1 MKQVPDLITVNL
13 LMPNLDGKSL
23 IRELAGKTNI
33 LILSTEIDP
42 RLARQAIADCVR
54 GYMVKDENPLKIV
67 ENIKKIL
74 DDPDY
79 LAMSSDIVSAI
90 MNPQSLSDVQLTD
103 QQIKLLK
110 LVAAGETNDETVE
123 KLFVTPRTV
132 KNYLAVICDILQV
145 RNRAQ
150 AVAQVIMKIYD
161 SKFSD
166 HSYGFRP
173 QRSAH
178 GAMKQIL
185 EYLDEGY
192 QWVIDLDIEKYFDTI
207 NHDKLISI
215 LREQINDKTTL
226 HLIRSYLKAG
236 IMEDGLVKPNK
247 LGVPQGGPLSP
258 ILSNIYLDKFDKEL
272 EERGLHFVRYADDCN
287 IFVKSKMS
295 ADRVMKSV
303 SSWLE
308 RKLFL
313 KVNATK
319 TKVVRPTKSNFLG
332 FTFFKNG
339 KKWQCK
345 PGDDRKKKLYEKLK
359 TVLCRRKAAAVPL
372 SLTFTKVNQIVRGW
386 INYFRIGSMKTFLSE
401 FGQWMRH
408 KMQVIIIK
416 QWKLPRR
423 IYTNLMRINKVFR
436 CNFRDEDIY
445 KTANTRLGLYK
456 RCTGNV
462 INYLLSPKVLGIKKA
477 ERPDLIDPLE
487 YYLTR

>member
-1 MKQVPDLITVNL
+1 MELI
-13 LMPNLDGKSL
+13 DQ
-23 IRELAGKTNI
+23 
-33 LILSTEIDP
+33 ILSQSNLKEAIKRVKANKGAAGVDKRTIYEIDDYFKKHQVEIKQSIRAMKYKP
-42 RLARQAIADCVR
+42 QAVRRVYIPKANGKKRPLGIPTVVDRVIQQAISQ
-54 GYMVKDENPLKIV
+54 
-67 ENIKKIL
+67 IL
-74 DDPDY
+74 
-79 LAMSSDIVSAI
+79 
-90 MNPQSLSDVQLTD
+90 
-103 QQIKLLK
+103 
-110 LVAAGETNDETVE
+110 
-123 KLFVTPRTV
+123 
-132 KNYLAVICDILQV
+132 
-145 RNRAQ
+145 
-150 AVAQVIMKIYD
+150 MKIYD
-161 SKFSD
+161 PEFSAY
-166 HSYGFRP
+166 SYGFRP
-173 QRSAH
+173 KRSAH
-178 GAMKQIL
+178 DAMEQVL

-192 QWVIDLDIEKYFDTI
+192 QWVIDLDIEKYFDTV
-207 NHDKLISI
+207 NHDKLIST

-226 HLIRSYLKAG
+226 HLIRSFLKAG

-303 SSWLE
+303 TSWLE

-332 FTFFKNG
+332 FTFFKTG
-339 KKWQCK
+339 EKWQCK

-359 TVLCRRKAAAVPL
+359 LVLCRRKAVAMPL
-372 SLTFTKVNQIVRGW
+372 SLIFTKVNQIVRGW
-386 INYFRIGSMKTFLSE
+386 INYFRIGSMKVFLFK

-408 KMQVIIIK
+408 KIRVIIIK
-416 QWKLPRR
+416 QWKLPKR
-423 IYTNLMRINKVFR
+423 IYTNLMRINKAFR
-436 CNFRDEDIY
+436 CNFSDEDIH

-477 ERPDLIDPLE
+477 ERPGLIDPLE

>member
-1 MKQVPDLITVNL
+1 MELI
-13 LMPNLDGKSL
+13 DQ
-23 IRELAGKTNI
+23 
-33 LILSTEIDP
+33 ILSQSNLKEAIKRVKANKGAAGVDKRTIYEIDDYFKKHQVEIKQSIRAMKYKP
-42 RLARQAIADCVR
+42 QAVRRVYITKANGKKRPLGIPTVVDRVIQQAI
-54 GYMVKDENPLKIV
+54 
-67 ENIKKIL
+67 
-74 DDPDY
+74 
-79 LAMSSDIVSAI
+79 S
-90 MNPQSLSDVQLTD
+90 
-103 QQIKLLK
+103 
-110 LVAAGETNDETVE
+110 
-123 KLFVTPRTV
+123 
-132 KNYLAVICDILQV
+132 QV
-145 RNRAQ
+145 L
-150 AVAQVIMKIYD
+150 MKIYD
-161 SKFSD
+161 PEFSAY
-166 HSYGFRP
+166 SYGFRP
-173 QRSAH
+173 KRSAH
-178 GAMKQIL
+178 DAVEQVL

-192 QWVIDLDIEKYFDTI
+192 QWVIDLDIEKYFDTV
-207 NHDKLISI
+207 NHDKLIST

-226 HLIRSYLKAG
+226 HLIRSFLKAG

-295 ADRVMKSV
+295 ADRVMKSAT
-303 SSWLE
+303 SWLE

-332 FTFFKNG
+332 FTFFKTG
-339 KKWQCK
+339 EKWQCK

-359 TVLCRRKAAAVPL
+359 LVLCRRKAVAMPL
-372 SLTFTKVNQIVRGW
+372 SLIFTKVNQIVRGW
-386 INYFRIGSMKTFLSE
+386 INYFRIGSIKVFLFK

-408 KMQVIIIK
+408 KIRVIIIK
-416 QWKLPRR
+416 QWKLPKR

-436 CNFRDEDIY
+436 YGFSDEDIH

-477 ERPDLIDPLE
+477 ERPGLIDPLE

>member
-1 MKQVPDLITVNL
+1 MELI
-13 LMPNLDGKSL
+13 DQ
-23 IRELAGKTNI
+23 
-33 LILSTEIDP
+33 ILSQSNLKEAIKRVKANKGAAGVDKRTIYEIDDYFKKHQVEIKQSIRAMKYKP
-42 RLARQAIADCVR
+42 QAVRRVYIPKANGKKRPLGIPTVVDRVIQQAI
-54 GYMVKDENPLKIV
+54 
-67 ENIKKIL
+67 
-74 DDPDY
+74 
-79 LAMSSDIVSAI
+79 S
-90 MNPQSLSDVQLTD
+90 
-103 QQIKLLK
+103 
-110 LVAAGETNDETVE
+110 
-123 KLFVTPRTV
+123 
-132 KNYLAVICDILQV
+132 QV
-145 RNRAQ
+145 L
-150 AVAQVIMKIYD
+150 MKIYD
-161 SKFSD
+161 PEFNAY
-166 HSYGFRP
+166 SYGFRP
-173 QRSAH
+173 KRSAH
-178 GAMKQIL
+178 DAVEQVL

-192 QWVIDLDIEKYFDTI
+192 QWVIDLDIEKYFDTV
-207 NHDKLISI
+207 NHDKLIST

-226 HLIRSYLKAG
+226 HLIRSFLKAG

-295 ADRVMKSV
+295 ADRVMKSAT
-303 SSWLE
+303 SWLE

-332 FTFFKNG
+332 FTFFKTG
-339 KKWQCK
+339 EKWQCK

-359 TVLCRRKAAAVPL
+359 LVLCRRKAVAMPL
-372 SLTFTKVNQIVRGW
+372 SLIFTKVNQIVRGW
-386 INYFRIGSMKTFLSE
+386 INYFRIGSIKVFLFK

-408 KMQVIIIK
+408 KIRVIIIK
-416 QWKLPRR
+416 QWKLPKR

-436 CNFRDEDIY
+436 CGFSDEDIH

-477 ERPDLIDPLE
+477 ERPGLIDPLE

>member
-1 MKQVPDLITVNL
+1 MELI
-13 LMPNLDGKSL
+13 DQ
-23 IRELAGKTNI
+23 
-33 LILSTEIDP
+33 ILSQSNLKEAIKRVKANKGAAGVDKRTIYEIDDYFKKHQVEIKQSI
-42 RLARQAIADCVR
+42 LAMKYKPQAVRRVYIPKANGKKRPLGIPTVVDRVIQQAI
-54 GYMVKDENPLKIV
+54 
-67 ENIKKIL
+67 
-74 DDPDY
+74 
-79 LAMSSDIVSAI
+79 S
-90 MNPQSLSDVQLTD
+90 
-103 QQIKLLK
+103 
-110 LVAAGETNDETVE
+110 
-123 KLFVTPRTV
+123 
-132 KNYLAVICDILQV
+132 QV
-145 RNRAQ
+145 L
-150 AVAQVIMKIYD
+150 MKIYD
-161 SKFSD
+161 PEFSAY
-166 HSYGFRP
+166 SYGFRP
-173 QRSAH
+173 KRSSH
-178 GAMKQIL
+178 DAMEQVL

-192 QWVIDLDIEKYFDTI
+192 QWVIDLDIEKYFDTV
-207 NHDKLISI
+207 NHDKLIST

-226 HLIRSYLKAG
+226 HLIRSFLKAG

-295 ADRVMKSV
+295 ADRVMKSAT
-303 SSWLE
+303 SWLE

-332 FTFFKNG
+332 FTFFKTG
-339 KKWQCK
+339 EKWQCK

-359 TVLCRRKAAAVPL
+359 LVLCRRKAVAMPL
-372 SLTFTKVNQIVRGW
+372 SLIFTKVNQIVRGW
-386 INYFRIGSMKTFLSE
+386 INYFRIGSIKVFLFK

-408 KMQVIIIK
+408 KIRVIIIK
-416 QWKLPRR
+416 QWKLPKR

-436 CNFRDEDIY
+436 CGFSDEDIH

-477 ERPDLIDPLE
+477 ERPGLIDPLE

>member
-1 MKQVPDLITVNL
+1 MELI
-13 LMPNLDGKSL
+13 DQ
-23 IRELAGKTNI
+23 
-33 LILSTEIDP
+33 ILSQSNLKEAIKRVKANKGAAGVDKRTIYEIDDYFKKHQVEIKQSIRAMKYKP
-42 RLARQAIADCVR
+42 QAVRRVYIPKANGKKRPLGIPTVVDRVIQQAI
-54 GYMVKDENPLKIV
+54 
-67 ENIKKIL
+67 
-74 DDPDY
+74 
-79 LAMSSDIVSAI
+79 S
-90 MNPQSLSDVQLTD
+90 
-103 QQIKLLK
+103 
-110 LVAAGETNDETVE
+110 
-123 KLFVTPRTV
+123 
-132 KNYLAVICDILQV
+132 QV
-145 RNRAQ
+145 L
-150 AVAQVIMKIYD
+150 MKIYD
-161 SKFSD
+161 PEFSAY
-166 HSYGFRP
+166 SYGFRP
-173 QRSAH
+173 KRSSH
-178 GAMKQIL
+178 DAMEQVL

-192 QWVIDLDIEKYFDTI
+192 QWVIDLDIEKYFDTV
-207 NHDKLISI
+207 NHDKLIST

-226 HLIRSYLKAG
+226 HLIRSFLKAG

-295 ADRVMKSV
+295 ADRVMKSAA
-303 SSWLE
+303 SWLE

-332 FTFFKNG
+332 FTFFKTG
-339 KKWQCK
+339 EKWQCK

-359 TVLCRRKAAAVPL
+359 LVLCRRKAVAMPL
-372 SLTFTKVNQIVRGW
+372 SLIFTKVNQIVRGW
-386 INYFRIGSMKTFLSE
+386 INYFRIGSIKVFLFK

-408 KMQVIIIK
+408 KIRVIIIK
-416 QWKLPRR
+416 QWKLPKR

-436 CNFRDEDIY
+436 CGFSDEDIH

-477 ERPDLIDPLE
+477 ERPGLIDPLE

>member
-1 MKQVPDLITVNL
+1 MELI
-13 LMPNLDGKSL
+13 DQ
-23 IRELAGKTNI
+23 
-33 LILSTEIDP
+33 ILSQSNLKEAIKRVKANKGVAGVDKRTIYEIDDYFKKHQVEIKQSIRAMKYKP
-42 RLARQAIADCVR
+42 QAVRRVYIPKANGKKRPLGIPTVVDRVIQQAI
-54 GYMVKDENPLKIV
+54 
-67 ENIKKIL
+67 
-74 DDPDY
+74 
-79 LAMSSDIVSAI
+79 S
-90 MNPQSLSDVQLTD
+90 
-103 QQIKLLK
+103 
-110 LVAAGETNDETVE
+110 
-123 KLFVTPRTV
+123 
-132 KNYLAVICDILQV
+132 QV
-145 RNRAQ
+145 L
-150 AVAQVIMKIYD
+150 MKIYD
-161 SKFSD
+161 PEFSAY
-166 HSYGFRP
+166 SYGFRP
-173 QRSAH
+173 KRSAH
-178 GAMKQIL
+178 DAMEQVL

-192 QWVIDLDIEKYFDTI
+192 QWVIDLDIEKYFDTV
-207 NHDKLISI
+207 NHDKLIST

-226 HLIRSYLKAG
+226 HLIRSFLKAG

-295 ADRVMKSV
+295 ADRVMKSAT
-303 SSWLE
+303 SWLE

-332 FTFFKNG
+332 FTFFKTG
-339 KKWQCK
+339 EKWQCK

-359 TVLCRRKAAAVPL
+359 LVLCRRKAVAMPL
-372 SLTFTKVNQIVRGW
+372 SLIFTKVNQIVRGW
-386 INYFRIGSMKTFLSE
+386 INYFRIGSIKVFLFK

-408 KMQVIIIK
+408 KIRVIIIK
-416 QWKLPRR
+416 QWKLPKR

-436 CNFRDEDIY
+436 CGFSDEDIH

-477 ERPDLIDPLE
+477 ERPGLIDPLE